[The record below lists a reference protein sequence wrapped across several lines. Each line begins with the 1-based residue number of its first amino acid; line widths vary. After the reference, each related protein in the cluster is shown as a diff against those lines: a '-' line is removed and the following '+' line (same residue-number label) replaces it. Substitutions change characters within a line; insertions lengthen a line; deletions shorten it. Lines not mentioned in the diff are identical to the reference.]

1 MTTTLS
7 PTAARRVFLALT
19 TTRWLPVGF
28 VVGLFALIARER
40 GLSVEQITL
49 YMTAQGL
56 MVFLLELPTSGFADV
71 LGRKPLLLV
80 AGVINIV
87 AAVAYLFA
95 HSFWQFAVAAG
106 LMGVYRA
113 LDSGPLEAWYVDT
126 VHEREPGADVHKA
139 MSAQGVLVGV
149 GLGGGALVSGGL
161 VAWHPFKD
169 SSALLL
175 PIQVFLTLC
184 VVHLVATAVLLR
196 ETPRSDGHLRARL
209 ATSVR
214 ETPAVVRD
222 GLRLVTHNRVLLG
235 LVLVEL
241 FWVTGMTAY
250 ETFMPLRLSELLGS
264 EARAGAWM
272 GPSAAAGWALF
283 SVGAWL
289 GGVAAD
295 RLGLVRAAILGRVL
309 NGLGALC
316 MGLAFGPVALV
327 VAYLVTY
334 TLHGGAS
341 PAYQGLLHREASS
354 RNRATILSMAS
365 LVMQAGGAIVGPL
378 LGLLAARTS
387 IATAM
392 VVAGVVSTLG
402 FVCFLPAARRQKRL
416 PADVENEVAAPS
428 QG

>member
-1 MTTTLS
+1 VTTLS
-7 PTAARRVFLALT
+7 ATAARRVFLVLS

-28 VVGLFALIARER
+28 VVGIFTLVARER

-49 YMTAQGL
+49 YMTAQGI

-71 LGRKPLLLV
+71 LGRKPVLLV
-80 AGVINIV
+80 AGVVNIGAGV
-87 AAVAYLFA
+87 AFLFA
-95 HSFWQFAVAAG
+95 HSFWQFALAAG

-126 VHEREPGADVHKA
+126 VHEREPGADVHRA

-161 VAWHPFKD
+161 VAWHPFED

-175 PIQVFLTLC
+175 PIQVFVTLC
-184 VVHLVATAVLLR
+184 VVHLVATLALLR

-209 ATSVR
+209 GASVR

-222 GLRLVTHNRVLLG
+222 GLRLLGHNRVLLG
-235 LVLVEL
+235 LVLVEV
-241 FWVTGMTAY
+241 FWVTGMMSY
-250 ETFMPLRLSELLGS
+250 ETLMPLRLSELLGS

-272 GPSAAAGWALF
+272 GPAAAGGWALF
-283 SVGAWL
+283 SVGSWL
-289 GGVAAD
+289 GGRAAD

-309 NGLGALC
+309 NGLGALV
-316 MGLAFGPVALV
+316 MGLAFGPLALIA
-327 VAYLVTY
+327 AYLVTY
-334 TLHGGAS
+334 TLHGAAS
-341 PAYQGLLHREASS
+341 PAYMGLLHREASS
-354 RNRATILSMAS
+354 RNRATILSMSS
-365 LVMQAGGAIVGPL
+365 LAMQSGGAVAGPL
-378 LGLLAARTS
+378 LGLLAAHTS

-392 VVAGVVSTLG
+392 VVAGAVSTLG
-402 FVCFLPAARRQKRL
+402 FLCFIPAARRQRQL
-416 PADVENEVAAPS
+416 VTGATTEAAART